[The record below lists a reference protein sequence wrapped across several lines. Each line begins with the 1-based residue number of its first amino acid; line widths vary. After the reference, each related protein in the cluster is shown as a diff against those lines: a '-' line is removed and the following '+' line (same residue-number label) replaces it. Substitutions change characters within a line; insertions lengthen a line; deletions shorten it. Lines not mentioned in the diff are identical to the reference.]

1 MENFTTITVPE
12 DERIYHENC
21 DIDIGAVMVT

>member
-21 DIDIGAVMVT
+21 DIDIGAVMAS